1 MGGMD
6 HSGMDHAHHGMNGGA
21 RQDAGQGGGGGMSA
35 GMARRAE
42 TAGMGG
48 MEGMFMPSDVTRLGD
63 NFVWKSSS
71 KMYVTDA
78 DGKEIETFDV
88 KQPSDPGTPWFSWLL
103 RVHMGTIFW
112 SEWRW
117 VNDVFAVLAVF
128 LSVTGLIRWWR
139 QKWM

>member
-1 MGGMD
+1 
-6 HSGMDHAHHGMNGGA
+6 
-21 RQDAGQGGGGGMSA
+21 
-35 GMARRAE
+35 
-42 TAGMGG
+42 MGG

-71 KMYVTDA
+71 KNYVTDA
-78 DGKEIETFDV
+78 DGKEIETFEG

>member
-1 MGGMD
+1 
-6 HSGMDHAHHGMNGGA
+6 
-21 RQDAGQGGGGGMSA
+21 
-35 GMARRAE
+35 
-42 TAGMGG
+42 MGG

-78 DGKEIETFDV
+78 EGKEIETFDV
-88 KQPSDPGTPWFSWLL
+88 KQPTDSGTPWFSWLL

-112 SEWRW
+112 SEWKW